1 MLKLIFWPVLVPSF
15 LFTAGFGA
23 VVPIQIIAAIR
34 LGASPELASLLVA
47 AAGVLALICT
57 VPVGAGIDRVGD
69 KRAMTWATLSASGA
83 LTLSAL
89 SLALPLAGALWLY
102 FFAHVARVPAT
113 VAWGLA
119 RQSVLAE
126 TVSAQD
132 RGKAMTALGGA
143 QRAGALA
150 GPLASAL
157 LLLWLPLW
165 TVFIFALTLVVAAT
179 LCLRIRKL
187 NQRFDTATSTARSNR
202 SEEDL
207 ALAVRWPAVWVAGLG
222 IITLAVA
229 RVTQP
234 IIAALWGLRLGWND
248 SHIALAIALGSALE
262 MVLMVPGGYL
272 KDRVGRS
279 AVLALCLSIFGA
291 GFITGLALMA
301 IGNGFITGL
310 ALMAIGNG
318 FGAGIN
324 MTIGADLSPNVGR
337 AKFLSIWSMF
347 SQVAIVAGPLAVS
360 SIMLISSLP
369 VAFTVIGSSALG
381 GAVWALAT
389 QPITKLPTGRRAD
402 KGQDEAPRPNL

>member
-15 LFTAGFGA
+15 LFAAGFGA

-126 TVSAQD
+126 TVAAQD

-157 LLLWLPLW
+157 LLLWLPPW
-165 TVFIFALTLVVAAT
+165 TVFLFALALVVAAT
-179 LCLRIRKL
+179 FCLRIRKL
-187 NQRFDTATSTARSNR
+187 NQRFDTATSAARSNR
-202 SEEDL
+202 TEEDL

-222 IITLAVA
+222 IITLAMS

-234 IIAALWGLRLGWND
+234 IVAALWGLHLGWND
-248 SHIALAIALGSALE
+248 SQIALAIALGSALE
-262 MVLMVPGGYL
+262 MVLMIPGGYL

-279 AVLALCLSIFGA
+279 AVLALCLSIFGT
-291 GFITGLALMA
+291 GFILVPLLPTSA
-301 IGNGFITGL
+301 GFITGL

-324 MTIGADLSPNVGR
+324 MTIGADLSPNIGR

-360 SIMLISSLP
+360 GIMLISSLP

-402 KGQDEAPRPNL
+402 KGQDEARSGI

>member
-1 MLKLIFWPVLVPSF
+1 M
-15 LFTAGFGA
+15 
-23 VVPIQIIAAIR
+23 
-34 LGASPELASLLVA
+34 
-47 AAGVLALICT
+47 
-57 VPVGAGIDRVGD
+57 
-69 KRAMTWATLSASGA
+69 
-83 LTLSAL
+83 
-89 SLALPLAGALWLY
+89 
-102 FFAHVARVPAT
+102 ARVPAT

-126 TVSAQD
+126 TVDTQD
-132 RGKAMTALGGA
+132 RGKAMTSLGGA

-150 GPLASAL
+150 GPLLSAL
-157 LLLWLPLW
+157 LLIWLPLW
-165 TVFIFALTLVVAAT
+165 TVFLVALLLVASAT

-202 SEEDL
+202 TDEDL

-234 IIAALWGLRLGWND
+234 IVLALWGLHLGWSD
-248 SHIALAIALGSALE
+248 SQIALAVALSSALE
-262 MVLMVPGGYL
+262 MLLMVPGGYL

-279 AVLALCLSIFGA
+279 AVLALCLGLFGA
-291 GFITGLALMA
+291 GFLLVPLAPTSA
-301 IGNGFITGL
+301 GFIAGL
-310 ALMAIGNG
+310 TLMAIGNG

-347 SQVAIVAGPLAVS
+347 SQVAIVAGPLAIS
-360 SIMLISSLP
+360 GIMLVSSLP
-369 VAFTVIGSSALG
+369 VAFTAIGSSALG
-381 GAVWALAT
+381 GALWALAT

-402 KGQDEAPRPNL
+402 KGQDEARSGT

>member
-1 MLKLIFWPVLVPSF
+1 MLKLIFWPVLVPTF
-15 LFTAGFGA
+15 LFAAGFGA

-47 AAGVLALICT
+47 ATGVLALICT
-57 VPVGAGIDRVGD
+57 VPVGAGIDRIGD
-69 KRAMTWATLSASGA
+69 KRSMTLATLFAGGA
-83 LTLSAL
+83 LTLSVL
-89 SLALPLAGALWLY
+89 SLTLPLTWALTLY
-102 FFAHVARVPAT
+102 VLAHLARVPST

-119 RQSVLAE
+119 RQAVLAE
-126 TVSAQD
+126 TVAPDD

-143 QRAGALA
+143 QRAGSLA
-150 GPLASAL
+150 GPLVSAL

-165 TVFIFALTLVVAAT
+165 TVFLLALALVLAAT
-179 LCLRIRKL
+179 ICLHIRKL

-202 SEEDL
+202 TDEDL
-207 ALAVRWPAVWVAGLG
+207 ALTVRWPAVWVAGLG

-234 IIAALWGLRLGWND
+234 ILAALWGLHLSWSD
-248 SHIALAIALGSALE
+248 SQIALAIALGSALE
-262 MVLMVPGGYL
+262 MLLMVPGGYL

-279 AVLALCLSIFGA
+279 AVLALCLGFFGA
-291 GFITGLALMA
+291 GFVLVPLAPTS
-301 IGNGFITGL
+301 IGFISGL
-310 ALMAIGNG
+310 TLMAIGNG

-347 SQVAIVAGPLAVS
+347 SQVAILAGPLAVS
-360 SIMLISSLP
+360 GIMLVSSLP
-369 VAFTVIGSSALG
+369 LAFTVIGSSALG

-389 QPITKLPTGRRAD
+389 QPITKLPTGKKAD
-402 KGQDEAPRPNL
+402 KGQDEAPSGT

>member
-15 LFTAGFGA
+15 LFAAGFGA
-23 VVPIQIIAAIR
+23 VVPIQILAAIR

-47 AAGVLALICT
+47 ASGVLALFCT
-57 VPVGAGIDRVGD
+57 VPVGAAIDRVGD
-69 KRAMTWATLSASGA
+69 KRAMTLATLSAAGA
-83 LTLSAL
+83 LTLSAI
-89 SLALPLAGALWLY
+89 SLALPLVGALWLY
-102 FFAHVARVPAT
+102 FFAHMARVPAT

-126 TVSAQD
+126 TVDTHD

-143 QRAGALA
+143 QRAGSLA
-150 GPLASAL
+150 GPLLSAL
-157 LLLWLPLW
+157 LLVWLPLW
-165 TVFIFALTLVVAAT
+165 TVFLVALLLVASAT

-202 SEEDL
+202 TDEDL

-234 IIAALWGLRLGWND
+234 IVLALWGLHLGWSD
-248 SHIALAIALGSALE
+248 SQIALAVALTSALE
-262 MVLMVPGGYL
+262 MLLMVPGGYL

-279 AVLALCLSIFGA
+279 AVLALCLSLFGA
-291 GFITGLALMA
+291 GFLLVPLAPTSA
-301 IGNGFITGL
+301 GFIAGL
-310 ALMAIGNG
+310 TLMAIGNG

-347 SQVAIVAGPLAVS
+347 SQVAIVAGPLAIS
-360 SIMLISSLP
+360 GIMLVSSLP
-369 VAFTVIGSSALG
+369 VAFTAIGSSALG
-381 GAVWALAT
+381 GALWALAT

-402 KGQDEAPRPNL
+402 KGQDEARSGT

>member
-15 LFTAGFGA
+15 LFAAGFGA

-47 AAGVLALICT
+47 AAGGLALICT

-69 KRAMTWATLSASGA
+69 KRAMTWSTLSASGA

-126 TVSAQD
+126 TVAAQD

-157 LLLWLPLW
+157 LLLWLPPW
-165 TVFIFALTLVVAAT
+165 TVFLFALALVVAAT

-202 SEEDL
+202 TEEDL

-222 IITLAVA
+222 IITLAMS

-234 IIAALWGLRLGWND
+234 IVAALWGLHLGWND
-248 SHIALAIALGSALE
+248 SQIALAIALGSALE
-262 MVLMVPGGYL
+262 MVLMIPGGYL

-279 AVLALCLSIFGA
+279 AVLALCLSIFGT
-291 GFITGLALMA
+291 GFILVPLLPTSA
-301 IGNGFITGL
+301 GFITGL

-324 MTIGADLSPNVGR
+324 MTIGADLSPNIGR

-360 SIMLISSLP
+360 GIMLISSLP

-402 KGQDEAPRPNL
+402 KGQDEARSGI

>member
-15 LFTAGFGA
+15 LFAAGFGA

-119 RQSVLAE
+119 RQAVLAE
-126 TVSAQD
+126 TVAAQD

-165 TVFIFALTLVVAAT
+165 TVFLFALALVVAAT

-202 SEEDL
+202 TEEDL

-222 IITLAVA
+222 IITLAMS

-234 IIAALWGLRLGWND
+234 IVAALWGLHLGWSD
-248 SHIALAIALGSALE
+248 SQIALAIALGSALE

-291 GFITGLALMA
+291 GFILVPLLPTSA
-301 IGNGFITGL
+301 GFITGL

-347 SQVAIVAGPLAVS
+347 SQVAIVAGPLAIS
-360 SIMLISSLP
+360 GIMLVSSLP
-369 VAFTVIGSSALG
+369 VAFTAIGSGALG

-402 KGQDEAPRPNL
+402 KGQDEARSGT